1 MMENSVLE
9 RAPAPA
15 SDRDDPP
22 MVTVTQS
29 VPCERCG
36 RIVRVA
42 LSSLRPPSFHQI
54 DEQVECPEI
63 QERRGKGEGG
73 LLLMMCSSLQR
84 SLDAGCESVEVA
96 ATPRNDGDSGQV

>member
-1 MMENSVLE
+1 MMENLVLE

-15 SDRDDPP
+15 SDRDDQP

-36 RIVRVA
+36 RNVRVA
-42 LSSLRPPSFHQI
+42 LSSLRPPSFDQV

-63 QERRGKGEGG
+63 QERRNKGEGG
-73 LLLMMCSSLQR
+73 LLLMMCSSLKR
-84 SLDAGCESVEVA
+84 SLDAGCEDVEVA
-96 ATPRNDGDSGQV
+96 ATAQDDGDGGQ